1 MELRQLQYFQMVSKL
16 NSITRA
22 AELLHVSQPSVTIAI
37 QKLEE
42 EIGVQLLDRSQKR
55 LSLTV
60 EGRVFFLKIEDI
72 LNRLD
77 DTISE
82 MKNYRD
88 LQTGILNIGVPPM
101 MGSFLFPSIF
111 SEFRKLYPHL
121 ELSIQEEGSLVI
133 HQKLESGELDIGIVN
148 ISRPSPRIETLM
160 ITQEEIVAV
169 FPINHPLV
177 NNTAISFEQLRD
189 QPLIIPKDTIL
200 QQVLLEKCQEHQF
213 SPNIILQ
220 SSQLE
225 TIRRLVAQG
234 VGISFL
240 LDKIAYDDNHT
251 VALPFENT
259 LYLEIGLA
267 WKKDK
272 YLSKT
277 SQAFIRFIN
286 EQHSLHLHP

>member
-22 AELLHVSQPSVTIAI
+22 AELLHVSQPSVTVAI

-42 EIGVQLLDRSQKR
+42 ELGVQLLDRGQKQ

-60 EGRVFFLKIEDI
+60 EGQVFFMKIEDI
-72 LNRLD
+72 LNRLE

-101 MGSFLFPSIF
+101 MGSFLFPTIF
-111 SEFRKLYPHL
+111 SGFRKLYPHL

-133 HQKLESGELDIGIVN
+133 HQKLEMGELDIGIVN
-148 ISRPSPRIETLM
+148 ISRPSPKVETL
-160 ITQEEIVAV
+160 TLTRGEIVAV
-169 FPINHPLV
+169 LPNNHPMV
-177 NNTAISFEQLRD
+177 DNAAISFAQLRD
-189 QPLIIPKDTIL
+189 QLLILPKDTVL
-200 QQVLLEKCQEHQF
+200 QQVLLEKCHEHQI

-220 SSQLE
+220 SGQLE

-240 LDKIAYDDNHT
+240 LDKVAYHDDHSIT
-251 VALPFENT
+251 LPLENP
-259 LYLEIGLA
+259 LYIEIGLA
-267 WKKDK
+267 WRKDK
-272 YLSKT
+272 YLSKAT
-277 SQAFIRFIN
+277 KAFINFIS
-286 EQHSLHLHP
+286 EQHILDTQP